1 MSLVITGFAFPAG
14 AQVPT
19 LETIANW
26 QDTGVTV
33 DVFTPSG
40 WSAADPTVVFSH
52 GDGASP
58 IQYHCYRE
66 IWAEHGIRTISPY
79 EANGT
84 DTAGRQARWTEVS
97 SVHRALSQLQDPR
110 HIFFAG
116 HSFGAY
122 ATLLAAGADS
132 RVVGGQAGNCLGDE
146 CPALPAQGYVIL
158 SGQPAQNAV
167 NPQPYWFGTSA
178 FDHLAPRRYVAYGT
192 ADYSP
197 LDACM
202 ASGSPACRGDSYTI
216 DSTRAADLGLELHAQ
231 DGFTHLMFVCGPNWR
246 TTHTAPAAIQ
256 ALGDDI
262 ARWIASVSE
271 GSTIF
276 TETSRLALRDDHVD
290 PIHPKRRTVT
300 FTVRSR
306 RSAPGNRVVVPA
318 RGSTGDPTL
327 HGGTLIVANSAG
339 SNERVR
345 VELPAA
351 GWRLLGT
358 SLQTEGLRVS
368 RCLPHCADRH
378 GDRQDRR
385 AFGEGHGPGWTY
397 TLDEAPQ
404 GRVGVRVRLGDVA
417 WCADA
422 AARTSGTPPSSTRF
436 DHVDKFDGA
445 TVCAPAAR
453 VPDLRHAVARGA
465 PSTYPPVLRR
475 RTTPVP
481 SWSNLQH
488 RHAHMRIRAATLL
501 QASVAR

>member
-1 MSLVITGFAFPAG
+1 MTPATRFLAISLVITGFAFPAG
-14 AQVPT
+14 AQVPI

-26 QDTGVTV
+26 QATGVTV
-33 DVFTPSG
+33 DVFTPPG

-52 GDGASP
+52 GDQLSP
-58 IQYHCYRE
+58 STYHCYRE

-79 EANGT
+79 ETNGT

-97 SVHRALSQLQDPR
+97 SVHGALSQLQDPR

-132 RVVGGQAGNCLGDE
+132 RLVGEQAGNCLGDE

-167 NPQPYWFGTSA
+167 NPQPYWFEPSA
-178 FDHLAPRRYVAYGT
+178 FDRLAPRRYVAYGT
-192 ADYSP
+192 ADSSP

-202 ASGSPACRGDSYTI
+202 ASGTPACRGDSYTI
-216 DSTRAADLGLELHAQ
+216 DGTRAADLGLELHVQ

-271 GSTIF
+271 GSTTF

-290 PIHPKRRTVT
+290 PIDPRRRTVK
-300 FTVRSR
+300 FTVRTK
-306 RSAPGNRVVVPA
+306 RSAPGNRVIAPT

-327 HGGTLIVANSAG
+327 HGGTLIVANSAR
-339 SNERVR
+339 SNEHVR
-345 VELPAA
+345 VDLPAA
-351 GWRLLGT
+351 GWRLLGS
-358 SLQTEGLRVS
+358 SLKPIGFEFRDASPTAPIATVVVKTDALSVKGK
-368 RCLPHCADRH
+368 
-378 GDRQDRR
+378 
-385 AFGEGHGPGWTY
+385 GPGWTY
-397 TLDEAPQ
+397 TLDEALQ

-422 AARTSGTPPSSTRF
+422 AARTIGTPPSSTRF
-436 DHVDKFDGA
+436 DHVDKFDGQRSA
-445 TVCAPAAR
+445 PPPRVCPIY
-453 VPDLRHAVARGA
+453 D
-465 PSTYPPVLRR
+465 
-475 RTTPVP
+475 TP
-481 SWSNLQH
+481 
-488 RHAHMRIRAATLL
+488 
-501 QASVAR
+501 